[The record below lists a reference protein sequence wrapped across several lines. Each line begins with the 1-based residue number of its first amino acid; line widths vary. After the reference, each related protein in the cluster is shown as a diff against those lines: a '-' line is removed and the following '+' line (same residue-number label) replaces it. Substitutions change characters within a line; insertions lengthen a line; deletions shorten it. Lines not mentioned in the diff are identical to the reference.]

1 MIKSLA
7 TKAGL
12 GFNGERIR
20 AHCFRKFFDL
30 QLQGQNVNRNVV
42 YWMIG
47 HVVDGVEES
56 YFQGQA
62 QRENLRTIAS

>member
-7 TKAGL
+7 KKAGV

-30 QLQGQNVNRNVV
+30 TSRPKR
-42 YWMIG
+42 
-47 HVVDGVEES
+47 ES
-56 YFQGQA
+56 ERRLLDDWARGRRRGRILFSGTGST
-62 QRENLRTIAS
+62 RELANYS